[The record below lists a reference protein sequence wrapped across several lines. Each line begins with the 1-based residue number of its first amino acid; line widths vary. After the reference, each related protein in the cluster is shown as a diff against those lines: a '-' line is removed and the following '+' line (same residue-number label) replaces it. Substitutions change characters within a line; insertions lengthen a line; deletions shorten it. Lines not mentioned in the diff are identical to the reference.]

1 MCRGPAWPL
10 RRTAERFQVSVTTAV
25 RWTGRYR
32 QLGAAGMVDRSIR
45 PHRCPRQTSLV
56 EEQEIPRD
64 PLLGLQAPKLDTA
77 VLEPLTTDRLKV
89 PAPRVEVIEADRI
102 EHDGTGRHPAR
113 LSAGAGA
120 DSR

>member
-1 MCRGPAWPL
+1 MAVAADW
-10 RRTAERFQVSVTTAV
+10 ERIQVSVTTAA

-56 EEQEIPRD
+56 GEQEIPSD
-64 PLLGLQAPKLDTA
+64 PLLGLKAPKLDTA
-77 VLEPLTTDRLKV
+77 VSEPLTTDQLKV

-113 LSAGAGA
+113 LFAGGAGA